1 MQHKDHRQLD
11 LLGGLQHP
19 HQAQILHVLG
29 SCRDIHPSYYCDRDE
44 ALRRMSELVH
54 SRAGA
59 DAELP
64 DVLADRYC

>member
-1 MQHKDHRQLD
+1 MQQRDHRQLD
-11 LLGGLQHP
+11 LVGGLQHP

-29 SCRDIHPSYYCDRDE
+29 SCRDIPVSYYCDRDE
-44 ALRRMSELVH
+44 CIRRMSELVH
-54 SRAGA
+54 SHAGA